1 MQQKSFEYIEKESR
15 IFGKIKRPLVTI
27 EVKTYSGEWLE
38 IKEVLADTGAD
49 ISILP
54 RNMASLIIKDIEDG
68 KTEEIKGIVPY
79 SNLIVFIHDLTFMI
93 SGKVFTLPVA
103 VADSDDVPPILGRA
117 KGLDV
122 FVSVFDGK
130 VTRLEWE

>member
-79 SNLIVFIHDLTFMI
+79 SNLIVFIHDLTFRI